1 MKTINLEVKE
11 MDNGFENCKL
21 FIYADGLKEYIEAE
35 LSYFTTEE
43 LLQGYTT
50 KFIGSLTHS
59 EYNGINEFT
68 TDYVANL
75 DKYVIEDGKIYFDT
89 CVEE

>member
-1 MKTINLEVKE
+1 MKTIELEVKE
-11 MDNGFENCKL
+11 LDSGFENGRL
-21 FIYADGLKEYIEAE
+21 FVYVDGLKEYIEAE

-50 KFIGSLTHS
+50 KFTGSLIHL
-59 EYNGINEFT
+59 ENNGINEVI